1 MTENMDKFELGI
13 AVLLHMILHGQSCD
27 WYIELV
33 KQRLYSEDSISKDAA
48 LYTLTYV
55 LEKILKLLH
64 PFMPFIT
71 EEIWSYM
78 EKEEKNHSIKLAS
91 ISRRR

>member
-13 AVLLHMILHGQSCD
+13 AVSKYMILHGQSSTD

-55 LEKILKLLH
+55 LERFSFFIRLCHLLLKK
-64 PFMPFIT
+64 F
-71 EEIWSYM
+71 ESYM
-78 EKEEKNHSIKLAS
+78 EKKEKKS
-91 ISRRR
+91 